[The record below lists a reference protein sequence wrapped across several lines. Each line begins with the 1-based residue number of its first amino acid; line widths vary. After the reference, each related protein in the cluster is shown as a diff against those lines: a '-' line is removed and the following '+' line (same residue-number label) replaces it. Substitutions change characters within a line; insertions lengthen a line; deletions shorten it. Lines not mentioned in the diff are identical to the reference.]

1 VTELPTFDWITEPQA
16 VPEALKKLKPEQN
29 VVSVICRDARRG
41 SPLTHEATA
50 QEHIAEIESL
60 MSRQAMGR
68 YTVAE
73 IAKIL
78 AQENNLDEM
87 KLLISLREAASDKK
101 LVLSDPDTG
110 GTPLAPNAQILL
122 WNHWVSPQ
130 AVNALLA
137 SWKVTYQ
144 LEWPRPWRLPAT
156 ENALSNVQSSA
167 IPVQRATAW
176 RLKTSIKRFP
186 GYRQALYA
194 FLKVEHVAGKPIP
207 KARDVLSA
215 WQSASPPEI
224 QVMTDGVKY
233 NDGKGN
239 LKEADLKAIQQ
250 AIVRLVDK

>member
-1 VTELPTFDWITEPQA
+1 VTELPTFDWITEPQE
-16 VPEALKKLKPEQN
+16 VPAALKKLKPEQD
-29 VVSVICRDARRG
+29 VVCLICSDKRRR
-41 SPLTHEATA
+41 SPLTNECTA
-50 QEHIAEIESL
+50 RELIAEIEGVI
-60 MSRQAMGR
+60 SRQAMGR
-68 YTVAE
+68 YTIAE

-87 KLLISLREAASDKK
+87 KLLPRLQEAANDKK
-101 LVLSDPDTG
+101 LAVSDPETG

-137 SWKVTYQ
+137 SWEVTYQ

-194 FLKVEHVAGKPIP
+194 FLKAEHVAGKPIP
-207 KARDVLSA
+207 KARDVLNA